1 MPPMDALA
9 PPSLS
14 PLCRLEV
21 TVGPPVEL
29 GRVADGV
36 RRIIPIT
43 GGTVTGVERAEG
55 TLSGVVLPGGA
66 DFQVLRSDTLTELE
80 ARDAVE
86 TEDGERIWVTNL
98 GIRTGEA
105 QDIAALVRGESVPH
119 DRIYFRCTP
128 RMQSS
133 GPRWAWL
140 AGRILVGTG
149 RRTPDA
155 VHLDISWSTDD

>member
-1 MPPMDALA
+1 
-9 PPSLS
+9 
-14 PLCRLEV
+14 LCRLEV

-55 TLSGVVLPGGA
+55 TLTGVVLPGGA

-80 ARDAVE
+80 ARYAVE

-98 GIRTGEA
+98 GLRTGEA